1 MYPLRIARAENDIL
15 FAEDGQRYI
24 DLFSAHGAT
33 WLGHGNRE
41 VAAQIGEQLQR
52 VWITGG
58 LDTAVSADAKAIVDG
73 FFPASHPLAAVY
85 STGMEAAGFSL
96 PVARGGT
103 KKNGVGGV
111 ELRI

>member
-58 LDTAVSADAKAIVDG
+58 LDTAASGDAKTSVDG
-73 FFPASHPLAAVY
+73 FFPAPPPLGGVHSAG
-85 STGMEAAGFSL
+85 TEAAGL
-96 PVARGGT
+96 CLRVAGGGA
-103 KKNGVGGV
+103 KDNRVVGSDTNN
-111 ELRI
+111 